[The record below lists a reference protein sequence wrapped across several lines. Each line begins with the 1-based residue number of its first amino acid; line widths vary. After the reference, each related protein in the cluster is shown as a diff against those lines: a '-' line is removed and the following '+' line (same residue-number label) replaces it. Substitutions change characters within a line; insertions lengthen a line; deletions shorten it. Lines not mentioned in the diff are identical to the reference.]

1 MRIPK
6 KKVDPI
12 SDRERQLKEEIA
24 ALESQIQKLSSN
36 LPQKQTQPRLRSTV
50 IPHEAAHPTRTP
62 GHPEPVFEEVDHER
76 IKSPLDSP
84 PAQGQYNTAGVRKY
98 DLPALFRR
106 IHNFFRGPQPA
117 NHKLLTLLATGNV
130 QGLRPLRYEKRIA
143 RNRLLAWVIILLVVL
158 WGLLAMSGIVRFISY
173 K

>member
-36 LPQKQTQPRLRSTV
+36 LSQKQPQPRLRSTV
-50 IPHEAAHPTRTP
+50 IPHGTAHPTRTP
-62 GHPEPVFEEVDHER
+62 GHPEPVFEAVDHER
-76 IKSPLDSP
+76 IKSPVNSQP
-84 PAQGQYNTAGVRKY
+84 VPGQYNAAGVRKY

-106 IHNFFRGPQPA
+106 IQNLFRSPQPS

-143 RNRLLAWVIILLVVL
+143 RNRLLAWVIILSVVL